1 MEKSITI
8 PIQLTSGDHV
18 NMPLL
23 YSVSNEGN
31 NENIK
36 LISCKINLP
45 ADEIPEW
52 LSPSAFTIRQV
63 YSPGSYGDVGVT
75 VTEFSSIPCKNI
87 DSANFVSNTHDQ
99 ISIIEKLN

>member
-1 MEKSITI
+1 MEKLTSIA
-8 PIQLTSGDHV
+8 IQLSSGDHAT
-18 NMPLL
+18 MPLL
-23 YSVSNEGN
+23 YSVLNEDG

-36 LISCKINLP
+36 LISCKVNMP

-63 YSPGSYGDVGVT
+63 YSPGSYGGVGVT
-75 VTEFSSIPCKNI
+75 LTELSSIPCKNI

-99 ISIIEKLN
+99 ISIIEKLS